1 MSPAPWR
8 GFFCTAGDLRSGSAG
23 AIALLALAHIGDTVP
38 YEARQ
43 ATIGQFLAAT
53 MMGQIVG
60 GSLAGMFAEF
70 FGWRLAFIAF
80 GIAGIAVALIAAAL
94 YGRVATRTLRH

>member
-1 MSPAPWR
+1 
-8 GFFCTAGDLRSGSAG
+8 
-23 AIALLALAHIGDTVP
+23 
-38 YEARQ
+38 
-43 ATIGQFLAAT
+43 
-53 MMGQIVG
+53 
-60 GSLAGMFAEF
+60 MFAEF